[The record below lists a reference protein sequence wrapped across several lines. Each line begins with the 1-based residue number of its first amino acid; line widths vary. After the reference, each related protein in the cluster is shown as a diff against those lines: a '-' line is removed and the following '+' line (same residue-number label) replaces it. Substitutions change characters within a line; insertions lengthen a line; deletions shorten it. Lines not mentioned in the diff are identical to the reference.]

1 MAGRGRW
8 QAAASHSIHI
18 TPFLPLR
25 HAHRHSPTPTSPF
38 PRYPSSSSAE
48 LPTHPPHTL
57 RHPTLPLLLPSL
69 PFFAEREQPRER
81 KKKKPTNKTRR
92 KKRKTK
98 VEKKIPK
105 SKPQPSPSHAAAA
118 IAAAEP
124 EERRRRRRTAAGCP
138 RRCLLWRGRLAGRR
152 RAVA

>member
-81 KKKKPTNKTRR
+81 KKKSPRIKLGG
-92 KKRKTK
+92 KK
-98 VEKKIPK
+98 EKQKWKKK
-105 SKPQPSPSHAAAA
+105 SPSRSHSPPPPMPPPPSPPRSPRRGGGGGGRQPGAPAAASCG
-118 IAAAEP
+118 AAAS
-124 EERRRRRRTAAGCP
+124 
-138 RRCLLWRGRLAGRR
+138 RGGVGR
-152 RAVA
+152 